1 MKAFGGIG
9 FLIYRF
15 IVFDTKGLTGR
26 TVHGT
31 LLVTTDFMHT
41 ETLIQF
47 AREPMSRIRD
57 AVGET
62 VGLAIFD
69 KPQLECIVVFWVPG
83 TSGFSFSYKVPY
95 SIPLHCNAPGKA
107 FLAALPLPEI
117 KAILGRLRLKRHT
130 GTTLTSKARLRAALD
145 QIRESGFSIDRAEQV
160 EGCHCIGA
168 AITDGNHYP
177 VAALWTTGTC
187 DMIPEEK
194 FAEIGALVAG
204 AAAEISRHLAAPTG
218 GRCSYHADIVKQA
231 KVYMG
236 ENVHKPLDMQQ
247 VAAHLKIGYSWFRR
261 LFTQET
267 GKSPNSYHMDL
278 RIAKA
283 MEMLRSTHTPIKE
296 IAAQLGYE
304 NQYYFSNIFRKK
316 TGFTPTGYRN

>member
-1 MKAFGGIG
+1 
-9 FLIYRF
+9 
-15 IVFDTKGLTGR
+15 
-26 TVHGT
+26 
-31 LLVTTDFMHT
+31 MHT
-41 ETLIQF
+41 ETLIQLAQESMF
-47 AREPMSRIRD
+47 RIRD

-62 VGLAIFD
+62 VGLAILN
-69 KPQLECIVVFWVPG
+69 KPKGECIVVAWVPG

-107 FLAALPLPEI
+107 FLAALPMPEL
-117 KAILGRLRLKRHT
+117 KAILGRLHLKRHT
-130 GTTLTSKARLRAALD
+130 GTTLTSKMKLLASLD
-145 QIRESGFSIDRAEQV
+145 RIRKSGYSIDQAEQV

-168 AITDGNHYP
+168 AITDRDHYP

-194 FAEIGALVAG
+194 FAEIGTLVLG
-204 AAAEISRHLAAPTG
+204 AAAEISRRLAATTE
-218 GRCSYHADIVKQA
+218 GRSSYHADIVKQA
-231 KVYMG
+231 KTYMG
-236 ENVHKPLDMQQ
+236 ENVHKPLDMKQ

-261 LFTQET
+261 LFTKET

-283 MEMLRSTHTPIKE
+283 MEMLQSTHTPIKE

-316 TGFTPTGYRN
+316 TGCTPTGYRNQARDPGYSNEGRTISPRN